1 MTATNVGLRGDFF
14 QVQQVTRDLIVKG
27 FGLDG
32 EMDGLRDTPRRVAEM
47 YRELLSG
54 YEIDVA
60 RLLKQF
66 EHTSSE
72 SLIVVKEIPFYSL
85 CEHHILPFFGQAHVG
100 YIPHD
105 NKVLG
110 LSKIPRLVEAY
121 ARRLQVQE
129 RIADQIADT
138 LVEHVTPHAAVII
151 EARHMCME
159 LRGVEKP
166 GVITTTSAMRGK
178 FFDIAPLRQEFL
190 ALVKR

>member
-1 MTATNVGLRGDFF
+1 MIIGDLFRIQEATRELI
-14 QVQQVTRDLIVKG
+14 RDG
-27 FGLDG
+27 FGL
-32 EMDGLRDTPRRVAEM
+32 EVETDGLRETPRRVAEA
-47 YRELLSG
+47 YQELLSG
-54 YEIDVA
+54 YKIDIP

-66 EHTSSE
+66 EHGAGGE

-85 CEHHILPFFGQAHVG
+85 CEHHMLPFFGQAHVG
-100 YIPHD
+100 YIPHGG
-105 NKVLG
+105 KVLG

-159 LRGVEKP
+159 IRGVEKA

-178 FFDIAPLRQEFL
+178 FFEVVALRQEFL
-190 ALVKR
+190 SLVKG

>member
-1 MTATNVGLRGDFF
+1 VSIHVGVYTPPDVQHATHEL
-14 QVQQVTRDLIVKG
+14 LCA
-27 FGLDG
+27 LG
-32 EMDGLRDTPRRVAEM
+32 EDPERDGLKDTPRRVTEA
-47 YRELLSG
+47 YRELLAG
-54 YEIDVA
+54 YEVDVVG
-60 RLLKQF
+60 LLKQF

-72 SLIVVKEIPFYSL
+72 SLIVVKDIPFYSL
-85 CEHHILPFFGQAHVG
+85 CEHHLLPFFGSAHVG

-138 LVEHVTPHAAVII
+138 LAKHVTPHAAVII

-159 LRGVEKP
+159 VRGIEKP
-166 GVITTTSAMRGK
+166 GMITTTSAMRGK
-178 FFDIAPLRQEFL
+178 FFDVVPLRQEFL
-190 ALVKR
+190 SLIRR